1 MSIKSILDRFL
12 DLVNF
17 ANIYLLPYDGDAQLL
32 STQTRNVR
40 ITGKDLIKQNVEN
53 EVHRLRFYD
62 QYLINVA
69 TNYVWNTHSNSFQRN
84 LFENLA
90 NNANTINNINQNL
103 LSFIN
108 NSDTIDRITQMAPQ
122 ITNNNNS
129 FVNIFFNG
137 VTNFYGKDNPEF

>member
-53 EVHRLRFYD
+53 ER
-62 QYLINVA
+62 
-69 TNYVWNTHSNSFQRN
+69 
-84 LFENLA
+84 
-90 NNANTINNINQNL
+90 
-103 LSFIN
+103 
-108 NSDTIDRITQMAPQ
+108 Q
-122 ITNNNNS
+122 IT
-129 FVNIFFNG
+129 
-137 VTNFYGKDNPEF
+137 YGTRIQILFKEIYSKILQIMQIP